1 MTGVS
6 TALQELGYLEGRNL
20 VVDLRF
26 AEGNPARLPALA
38 RALVQAPVD
47 VIVAV
52 GSLAT
57 KAAKEA
63 TPTLPIVM
71 YGNFD
76 PLALQLVDSLA
87 RPSGNVTGVLI
98 APDGTLASKRLELL
112 KAAVPRASRI
122 ALLVPDDDS
131 ARLQVEETRQA
142 AASLGVELVVVTVR
156 GKEYSRAFAAIVAE
170 RPGALV
176 VGSHQYFVTD
186 RKEIIE
192 LAARHRLP
200 AMYEWREQVTDGG
213 LMTYSTSL
221 VGLHRRVAS
230 YVDRILK
237 GVKPSDLPVERPT
250 RFELV
255 INVKTA
261 RTLGLVIPQSLL
273 ARADEVIE

>member
-1 MTGVS
+1 VPGTRGAYRSTNRRGFLLWASACLAAWPIPAQAQSAERVYRVGFLRPGRQGPPGDLQMTGIR
-6 TALQELGYLEGRNL
+6 TALRELGYLEGRNL

-26 AEGNPARLPALA
+26 AEGSPARLPALA

-57 KAAKEA
+57 QAAKEA

-76 PLALQLVDSLA
+76 PLALRLVDSLA

-170 RPGALV
+170 RPGH
-176 VGSHQYFVTD
+176 SSS
-186 RKEIIE
+186 
-192 LAARHRLP
+192 AR
-200 AMYEWREQVTDGG
+200 T
-213 LMTYSTSL
+213 STS
-221 VGLHRRVAS
+221 S
-230 YVDRILK
+230 
-237 GVKPSDLPVERPT
+237 P
-250 RFELV
+250 
-255 INVKTA
+255 TA
-261 RTLGLVIPQSLL
+261 RRSSSSPPDIGCPRCTNGASRLRMAG
-273 ARADEVIE
+273 